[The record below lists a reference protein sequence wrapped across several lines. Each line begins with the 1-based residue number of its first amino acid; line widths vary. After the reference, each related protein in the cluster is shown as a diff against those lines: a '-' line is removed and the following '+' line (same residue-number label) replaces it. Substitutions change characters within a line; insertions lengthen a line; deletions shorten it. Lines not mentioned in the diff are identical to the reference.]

1 MADLKAPATVDDISV
16 IVIPVY
22 NYYKDFC
29 QWEKL
34 YFEAQNKREQER
46 NRVLQASSAL
56 IVNDLGTTT
65 SNSEATEDD
74 EDVEEATEDQQIEE
88 ATDIVD
94 EALKQ
99 INLNDASSSESTA

>member
-29 QWEKL
+29 VWEKS
-34 YFEAQNKREQER
+34 YFESQQKREQER

-56 IVNDLGTTT
+56 IINNAIT
-65 SNSEATEDD
+65 D
-74 EDVEEATEDQQIEE
+74 EDVEEATEDQLIEDSS
-88 ATDIVD
+88 DIVD
-94 EALKQ
+94 NALKQ
-99 INLNDASSSESTA
+99 INISNSSNSESSA

>member
-29 QWEKL
+29 IWEKS
-34 YFEAQNKREQER
+34 YFEAQQKREQER

-56 IVNDLGTTT
+56 ITNGAIT
-65 SNSEATEDD
+65 D
-74 EDVEEATEDQQIEE
+74 EDVEEATEDPIM
-88 ATDIVD
+88 

-99 INLNDASSSESTA
+99 ISISDSSNSESSA

>member
-1 MADLKAPATVDDISV
+1 MDDISV

-34 YFEAQNKREQER
+34 YFEAQHKREQER

-56 IVNDLGTTT
+56 IVNESVT
-65 SNSEATEDD
+65 D
-74 EDVEEATEDQQIEE
+74 EDVEEATEDQLTDDS
-88 ATDIVD
+88 ADIVD

-99 INLNDASSSESTA
+99 INLSDSNGSESTA